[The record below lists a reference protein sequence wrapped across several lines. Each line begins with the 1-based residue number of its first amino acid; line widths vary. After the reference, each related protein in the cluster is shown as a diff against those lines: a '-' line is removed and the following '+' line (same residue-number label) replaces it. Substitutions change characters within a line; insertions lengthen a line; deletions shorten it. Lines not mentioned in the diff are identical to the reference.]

1 MEIRLEKRRGSYDDS
16 HIMKTATVRDI
27 RTRVPVVEG
36 WLAETGVI
44 GITKS
49 GKMVAKLVPVNPA
62 DREAAR
68 LNFAERYALGGE
80 KTARATDISGIL
92 IQARE

>member
-1 MEIRLEKRRGSYDDS
+1 MI
-16 HIMKTATVRDI
+16 KTATVRDI
-27 RTRVPVVEG
+27 RTRFPVVEG

-49 GKMVAKLVPVNPA
+49 GRMVAKLVPVNPA
-62 DREAAR
+62 DHEAAH

-80 KTARATDISGIL
+80 KTARVTDISGIL
-92 IQARE
+92 IRARE